1 MVHSKKNKDQQ
12 VLPGLFGRT
21 LKELKNS
28 VLAAFSFYSRI
39 PVPQNF
45 GNETPPHVLLAFPLV
60 GFVIGLLLGLM
71 LMSLSFSQKP
81 FLLAAFFLLGKFMLT
96 GGIHLDGFADAADAI
111 YSRRGREEELRIM
124 KDPHAGPM
132 AIISVILLL
141 LSQFAALS
149 EILKRSLPLF
159 PGSSGWRL
167 TLVLA
172 SFLAA
177 GRCASGYLS
186 LSLPYARATGMLG
199 LVKNPADEKKKVIL
213 LLEGL
218 IFTLVSG
225 LSASIPGLIAVCGI
239 LPLAVLSATYFRRHY
254 GGITGDL
261 AGFFL
266 CVAETLELG
275 LYALCLP

>member
-1 MVHSKKNKDQQ
+1 MVHSKKYQDQK
-12 VLPGLFGRT
+12 VLPGLFCRA
-21 LKELKNS
+21 LKQLKNS

-60 GFVIGLLLGLM
+60 GFVIGLLLGLL
-71 LMSLSFSQKP
+71 LMALSFAQKP
-81 FLLAAFFLLGKFMLT
+81 FLLAAFFLLGEFMLT

-141 LSQFAALS
+141 LCEFAALT
-149 EILKRSLPLF
+149 EILKHRLPLF

-167 TLVLA
+167 ALVLA

-213 LLEGL
+213 LLEGFV
-218 IFTLVSG
+218 FTLMSG
-225 LSASIPGLIAVCGI
+225 LAASIPGLIAVGGI
-239 LPLAVLSATYFRRHY
+239 LPLAFLSAIYFRRHY

-266 CVAETLELG
+266 CVAEAVELS
-275 LYALCLP
+275 LYALFLV